1 MGYDLHVHSKI
12 SDGTQSVKD
21 LVQEIAETGLDGFAL
36 TDHDTT
42 AGWSEAD
49 QTAQKL
55 GLDFVAG
62 MEISCAGHGVSIHLL
77 SYLHDPTYQP
87 LLQEIARARKS
98 RIHRAQRMV
107 TLLSEDYPIDW
118 DDVME
123 QTGEGATVGRPHIAD
138 ALVAAGAVENRSEAF
153 ASILTPQSRY
163 YVSHYAVNPVEAVRL
178 VRAAGGVP
186 VMAHPRARSRGRI
199 ASAELIEE
207 MIDAGLAG
215 LEVHHRDNSLEDQKW
230 LHSIAF
236 EHDLLVTGSSDY
248 HGAGKPN
255 RLGENTTDR
264 HTVQRIRK
272 LSTFSP
278 SR

>member
-87 LLQEIARARKS
+87 LLQEIARARES

-199 ASAELIEE
+199 ASAKLIEE

>member
-87 LLQEIARARKS
+87 LLQEIARARES

-138 ALVAAGAVENRSEAF
+138 ALVAAGAVQNRSEAF

-215 LEVHHRDNSLEDQKW
+215 LEVYHRDNSLEDQKW

-278 SR
+278 RR

>member
-87 LLQEIARARKS
+87 LLQEIARARES

-107 TLLSEDYPIDW
+107 TFLSEDYPIDW

>member
-87 LLQEIARARKS
+87 LLQEIARARES

-272 LSTFSP
+272 LCTFSP

>member
-36 TDHDTT
+36 TDHDTA

-87 LLQEIARARKS
+87 LLQEIARARES

>member
-87 LLQEIARARKS
+87 LLQEIARARES

-230 LHSIAF
+230 LHSITF

>member
-87 LLQEIARARKS
+87 LLQEIARARES

-255 RLGENTTDR
+255 RLGENTTDL

-272 LSTFSP
+272 LSTFFTQ
-278 SR
+278 

>member
-87 LLQEIARARKS
+87 LLQEIARARES

>member
-49 QTAQKL
+49 QTAQNL

-87 LLQEIARARKS
+87 LLQEIARARES

-163 YVSHYAVNPVEAVRL
+163 YVSHYAVNPVEAVQL

-215 LEVHHRDNSLEDQKW
+215 LEVHHRDNSPEDQKW
-230 LHSIAF
+230 LQSVAF
-236 EHDLLVTGSSDY
+236 EHELLVTGSSDY

-264 HTVQRIRK
+264 HTVQRIRE
-272 LSTFSP
+272 LSTFFTQ
-278 SR
+278 

>member
-55 GLDFVAG
+55 GIDFVAG

-87 LLQEIARARKS
+87 LLQEIARARES

>member
-87 LLQEIARARKS
+87 LLQEIARARES

-138 ALVAAGAVENRSEAF
+138 ALVAAGVVENRSEAF

-199 ASAELIEE
+199 ASAALIEE
-207 MIDAGLAG
+207 MLDAGRAG
-215 LEVHHRDNSLEDQKW
+215 RDGHRRDHSPEDPKW
-230 LHSIAF
+230 LHSVAF

>member
-87 LLQEIARARKS
+87 LLQEIARARES

-138 ALVAAGAVENRSEAF
+138 ALVAAGAVQNRSEAF

-278 SR
+278 RR

>member
-42 AGWSEAD
+42 AGWPEAD

-87 LLQEIARARKS
+87 LLQEIARARES

-215 LEVHHRDNSLEDQKW
+215 LEVHHRDNSPEDQRW
-230 LHSIAF
+230 LLSVAF

-278 SR
+278 NR

>member
-1 MGYDLHVHSKI
+1 M
-12 SDGTQSVKD
+12 
-21 LVQEIAETGLDGFAL
+21 
-36 TDHDTT
+36 
-42 AGWSEAD
+42 
-49 QTAQKL
+49 
-55 GLDFVAG
+55 
-62 MEISCAGHGVSIHLL
+62 
-77 SYLHDPTYQP
+77 HDPTYQP
-87 LLQEIARARKS
+87 LLQEIARARES

-186 VMAHPRARSRGRI
+186 VMAHPRDRSRGRI

-278 SR
+278 GR

>member
-21 LVQEIAETGLDGFAL
+21 LVQEIAESGLDGFAL

-87 LLQEIARARKS
+87 LLQEIARARES

-215 LEVHHRDNSLEDQKW
+215 LEVHHRDNSPEDQKW
-230 LHSIAF
+230 LQNVAF

-255 RLGENTTDR
+255 RLGENTTDSY
-264 HTVQRIRK
+264 TVQRIRE
-272 LSTFSP
+272 LSTFFTQ
-278 SR
+278 

>member
-87 LLQEIARARKS
+87 LLQEIARARES

-264 HTVQRIRK
+264 HTVQCIRK